1 MLFDSREIELLQ
13 ASIKMFMD
21 SPLYDPYDSALTS
34 CTYKLAHLN
43 SLTRFTE
50 DEIDVLIVAL
60 NHCIDNPSVL
70 VEEEVMWGNHVAEHA
85 LITWLSCNV
94 DMADHALTT
103 RLIMHCSPSYNA
115 LIT

>member
-70 VEEEVMWGNHVAEHA
+70 VEEEVMWE
-85 LITWLSCNV
+85 LEDLLFYCMSC
-94 DMADHALTT
+94 L
-103 RLIMHCSPSYNA
+103 
-115 LIT
+115 